1 MSDYKKQVDTMVVHL
16 TQNISNDNLFQFVYA
31 LGCGIASA
39 SLLVQDSQRAEFIEQ
54 TCAAIIDEAKLKAEA
69 FNALQ
74 AKFDAAMPTAVV
86 MDAVR
91 RDH

>member
-1 MSDYKKQVDTMVVHL
+1 MNYKEQVDTMVAHL
-16 TQNISNDNLFQFVYA
+16 VQNISNDELFQFVYA

-39 SLLVQDSQRAEFIEQ
+39 SLLVQDSQRAEFVDQ
-54 TCAAIIDEAKLKAEA
+54 ACGAIIDEAKLKAEA

-74 AKFDAAMPTAVV
+74 AKFDDAMPTSVV
-86 MDAVR
+86 RDAVR

>member
-1 MSDYKKQVDTMVVHL
+1 MDYKEQVDTMVAHL
-16 TQNISNDNLFQFVYA
+16 VQNISNDNLFQFVYA

-39 SLLVQDSQRAEFIEQ
+39 SLLVQDSQRAEFVDQ
-54 TCAAIIDEAKLKAEA
+54 ACSAITDEARLKAEA

-74 AKFDAAMPTAVV
+74 AKFDDAMPTAVV

>member
-1 MSDYKKQVDTMVVHL
+1 MNYKEQVDTMVAHLVH
-16 TQNISNDNLFQFVYA
+16 NISNDNLFQFVYA

-54 TCAAIIDEAKLKAEA
+54 TCGAITDEARLKAEA

-74 AKFDAAMPTAVV
+74 SKFDDAMP